1 MENKTVP
8 RYHVTQREDD
18 KYETKLE
25 NCRRVSKISTTQA
38 EAIEVATRYSEN
50 RNGGAVFIH
59 SVRETEN
66 RVVGRVR
73 DVKTVKCD

>member
-1 MENKTVP
+1 M
-8 RYHVTQREDD
+8 
-18 KYETKLE
+18 E